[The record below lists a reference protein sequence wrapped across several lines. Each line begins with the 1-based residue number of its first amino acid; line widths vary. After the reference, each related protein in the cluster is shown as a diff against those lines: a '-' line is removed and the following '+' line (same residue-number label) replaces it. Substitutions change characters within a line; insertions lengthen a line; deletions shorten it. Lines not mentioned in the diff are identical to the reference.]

1 MTIALD
7 PGTVVVEDPVPSFT
21 IRKRRLRTRDKVL
34 RAWLHVF
41 LIAMAVAWL
50 VPILGGVYS
59 SFRPYSETSSKG
71 FFSWPRSFT
80 LENYRNAW
88 TQGEMAHH
96 YVVTALIVIPSVVI
110 TLTLSSLVAF
120 GISRFSWRFNIV
132 LLLLFTAG
140 NLLPPQVLAQPLFQM
155 YKRMALP
162 GFLSPTGYMLGSN
175 LGIITIHVAF
185 QTGFCTFVLSN
196 YMKTLPAEISEA
208 AMIDGAG
215 VLRQFW
221 QVTIPL
227 CKPALAALG
236 TLQFTWV
243 FNDFFWAV
251 LLQNQGRDRPIT
263 SSLANLGGQFFTN
276 DNLIAAG
283 SVLVAIP
290 TLVVY
295 LILQRQFV
303 SGLTLGAS
311 KG

>member
-1 MTIALD
+1 
-7 PGTVVVEDPVPSFT
+7 
-21 IRKRRLRTRDKVL
+21 
-34 RAWLHVF
+34 
-41 LIAMAVAWL
+41 
-50 VPILGGVYS
+50 
-59 SFRPYSETSSKG
+59 
-71 FFSWPRSFT
+71 
-80 LENYRNAW
+80 
-88 TQGEMAHH
+88 
-96 YVVTALIVIPSVVI
+96 
-110 TLTLSSLVAF
+110 
-120 GISRFSWRFNIV
+120 
-132 LLLLFTAG
+132 
-140 NLLPPQVLAQPLFQM
+140 
-155 YKRMALP
+155 MALP

-175 LGIITIHVAF
+175 VGIITIHVAF